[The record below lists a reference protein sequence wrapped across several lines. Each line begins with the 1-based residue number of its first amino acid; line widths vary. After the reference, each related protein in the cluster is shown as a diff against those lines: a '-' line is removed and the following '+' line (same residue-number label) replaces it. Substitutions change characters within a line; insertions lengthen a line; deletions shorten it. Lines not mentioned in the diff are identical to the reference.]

1 MGALP
6 IGGVDA
12 PAHSECMED
21 PTARARDEMQ
31 RLIDRFAAEAEMAA
45 AQARVAEK
53 LAEVLRDALD
63 GDTQPLIDYI
73 NLDDGPL

>member
-6 IGGVDA
+6 IGEVGAV
-12 PAHSECMED
+12 AHSACMED
-21 PTARARDEMQ
+21 PTDRARAHMQ
-31 RLIDRFAAEAEMAA
+31 RLIDRYSAEAEMAA
-45 AQARVAEK
+45 AQARVAAK

-73 NLDDGPL
+73 NLDDGPF